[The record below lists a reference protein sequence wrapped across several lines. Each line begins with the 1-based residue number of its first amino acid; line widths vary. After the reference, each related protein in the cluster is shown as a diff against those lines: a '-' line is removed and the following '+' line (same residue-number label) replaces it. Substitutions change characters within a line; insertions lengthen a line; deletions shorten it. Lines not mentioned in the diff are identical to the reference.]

1 MSASCRA
8 SLILGVALLLA
19 GCGIQQPLFGPR
31 PQAAPEAQAAPLPPL
46 PVEQIAPQ
54 PYGERP
60 IVTPPENPLAGFDP
74 GETITLSAVDV
85 DVRALLPALA
95 EAADLSLVMGPE
107 VQGRVTVNLVDVPAI
122 EALEVVLTE
131 ADLMIAQAP
140 LVAPWGPA
148 VFYTLPVN
156 VWTADEQLIRV
167 RYRVSEEMAK
177 WIVETQLR

>member
-1 MSASCRA
+1 MSADLRR
-8 SLILGVALLLA
+8 LGVLVVLPFVLT
-19 GCGIQQPLFGPR
+19 GCLSQPLFGPR
-31 PQAAPEAQAAPLPPL
+31 PAPEPEVDPPPLPIL
-46 PVEQIAPQ
+46 PVEQIAPEAFS
-54 PYGERP
+54 ERA
-60 IVTPPENPLAGFDP
+60 IGTPPTSPLAAFDP

-107 VQGRVTVNLVDVPAI
+107 VQGRVTVNLVDVPAL

-131 ADLMIAQAP
+131 ADLMIAEAP
-140 LVAPWGPA
+140 VTAPWGPA

-156 VWTADEQLIRV
+156 IWTAGEDLIRI
-167 RYRVSEEMAK
+167 RYRVSEEMAR